1 MLFIVSYET
10 VDSSEECEREFADL
24 TAARAYVD
32 SLDGLLQWHSISDE
46 NGEIDPDNYIQF
58 PCKIKFTVV
67 PYVGVHRSL
76 VHDCADQAQCD
87 SYIDYLMSD
96 TTGNTRNVMH
106 SVYVAPKPVK

>member
-1 MLFIVSYET
+1 
-10 VDSSEECEREFADL
+10 
-24 TAARAYVD
+24 
-32 SLDGLLQWHSISDE
+32 LLCTQCIKRV
-46 NGEIDPDNYIQF
+46 IQF

-87 SYIDYLMSD
+87 SYIDFLMSD

-106 SVYVAPKPVK
+106 SVYVAPKPAK

>member
-1 MLFIVSYET
+1 MGFLSTMYCTT
-10 VDSSEECEREFADL
+10 VGCSNEAAEKVNDDL
-24 TAARAYVD
+24 LCTQCIKRV
-32 SLDGLLQWHSISDE
+32 
-46 NGEIDPDNYIQF
+46 IQF

-87 SYIDYLMSD
+87 SYIDFLMSD

-106 SVYVAPKPVK
+106 SVYVAPKPAK